1 MNLSMINI
9 GSKKISRRLGQ
20 QSGRL
25 SFSVLEKNSV
35 NNENTLYLVPE
46 RFVISRPLL
55 AIADGN

>member
-46 RFVISRPLL
+46 RFVISRPLP